1 MWDVSDCAYYYGIFR
16 GMGGVNVPMATVV
29 KGHGGMGKR
38 ACMCV
43 CVGGG
48 LLWSVCC
55 KVTMQSGGRGE
66 SVCVCICVCRGLLW
80 DVCPLI
86 SLCVCTGC

>member
-1 MWDVSDCAYYYGIFR
+1 M
-16 GMGGVNVPMATVV
+16 GMGGVNVPMVTVA

-38 ACMCV
+38 VCMCV
-43 CVGGG
+43 WGGG

-66 SVCVCICVCRGLLW
+66 SVCICV
-80 DVCPLI
+80 
-86 SLCVCTGC
+86 

>member
-1 MWDVSDCAYYYGIFR
+1 MWDVSDCAHYYYGMFK
-16 GMGGVNVPMATVV
+16 GMGGVNVPMVTVA

-38 ACMCV
+38 VCMS
-43 CVGGG
+43 VGGCG

-66 SVCVCICVCRGLLW
+66 CVYICV
-80 DVCPLI
+80 
-86 SLCVCTGC
+86 